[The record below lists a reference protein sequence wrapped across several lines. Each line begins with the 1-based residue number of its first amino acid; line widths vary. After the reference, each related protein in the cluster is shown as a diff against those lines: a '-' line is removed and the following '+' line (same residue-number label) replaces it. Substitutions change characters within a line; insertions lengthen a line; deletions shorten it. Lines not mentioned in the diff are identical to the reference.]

1 MPIAYM
7 QFGPVS
13 FGKGGSAVGEAAY
26 QGRTVLHDAR
36 LDKNHDF
43 SDRDDL
49 RYSEVLLPEGAPQ
62 EYGDSAFLWNASQDA
77 ELGSTRVDTARP
89 AWTFVGALPRELSL
103 DEQIEVAR
111 TFVREAFVDRF
122 DVAAEM
128 HLHETAASDGMGN
141 PHLHAQVSSRTL
153 GPDGF
158 GAKVSELSRRET
170 LLELRDAFAAEQNLA
185 LEAAGIEARVEAR
198 SLEPSFEQAYG
209 LEMEP
214 PGPDGPDTEAGLE
227 LELGLE

>member
-13 FGKGGSAVGEAAY
+13 FGTGGSAVGEAAY
-26 QGRTVLHDAR
+26 QGRTALYDAR
-36 LDKNHDF
+36 LDKTYDF

-49 RYSEVLLPEGAPQ
+49 RYSEVLLPGGAPQ
-62 EYGDSAFLWNASQDA
+62 EYADSAVLWNAAQDA

-89 AWTFVGALPRELSL
+89 AWTFVGSLPRELSMA
-103 DEQIEVAR
+103 ERIEVAR
-111 TFVREAFVDRF
+111 SFVMEQLVERF
-122 DVAAEM
+122 DVAAEL
-128 HLHETAASDGMGN
+128 HLHETAASDGLGN
-141 PHLHAQVSSRTL
+141 PHLHALVSSREL

-158 GAKVSELSRRET
+158 GAKAVSLQQRGT

-198 SLEPSFEQAYG
+198 ALEAEQEMALEPAFEEA
-209 LEMEP
+209 
-214 PGPDGPDTEAGLE
+214 DSEAGLE
-227 LELGLE
+227 LGLE